1 VGGDSAT
8 PRAFPLALPAATDRP
23 ETSTLPPGL
32 MGGGVAAAPANGEDD
47 AGSIVVVVVVVF
59 VVVVFVFVASDADDA
74 AEAAIRDA
82 ASFFLAS
89 AITAARFFALPL
101 LALLVPLPPSFGEGA
116 CSGAGTGVFV
126 VFARVVAD
134 DAGYFTLALFFGA
147 GVFAT
152 VGVGVGVG
160 VVFVGVGVVV
170 FVGVRSGA
178 DRADDVPRAAVV
190 VDDVVVPSFPVACR
204 RGTADGGGEAV
215 AMAAVNFVLFGDKL
229 LLFSSS
235 SSSSSSSPSS

>member
-1 VGGDSAT
+1 
-8 PRAFPLALPAATDRP
+8 
-23 ETSTLPPGL
+23 
-32 MGGGVAAAPANGEDD
+32 
-47 AGSIVVVVVVVF
+47 
-59 VVVVFVFVASDADDA
+59 
-74 AEAAIRDA
+74 
-82 ASFFLAS
+82 LAS

-126 VFARVVAD
+126 VFVRVVAV
-134 DAGYFTLALFFGA
+134 DAGSFTLALVFGA

-152 VGVGVGVG
+152 VFVIVGVG
-160 VVFVGVGVVV
+160 VVFVFVFVGVVV

-178 DRADDVPRAAVV
+178 ERADDVPRAAVV
-190 VDDVVVPSFPVACR
+190 VDDVVVPSVPVACR

>member
-1 VGGDSAT
+1 MGGDSAT

-152 VGVGVGVG
+152 VGVGVGV
-160 VVFVGVGVVV
+160 VFVGVGVVV

-215 AMAAVNFVLFGDKL
+215 AMSAVNFVLFGDKL

-235 SSSSSSSPSS
+235 SSSSPLS

>member
-1 VGGDSAT
+1 MGGDSAT

-32 MGGGVAAAPANGEDD
+32 MGGGVAAALANGEDD

-152 VGVGVGVG
+152 VGAGVFATVGVG

-204 RGTADGGGEAV
+204 RGTADGGGEAL
-215 AMAAVNFVLFGDKL
+215 AMSAVNFVLFGDKL

-235 SSSSSSSPSS
+235 SSSSSS

>member
-1 VGGDSAT
+1 
-8 PRAFPLALPAATDRP
+8 
-23 ETSTLPPGL
+23 

-47 AGSIVVVVVVVF
+47 AGSIVVVD
-59 VVVVFVFVASDADDA
+59 VVVFVFVASAADDA

-126 VFARVVAD
+126 VFARVVAV
-134 DAGYFTLALFFGA
+134 DAGSFTLALVFGA

-152 VGVGVGVG
+152 VFVIVGVGV
-160 VVFVGVGVVV
+160 VFVFVGVGVVV
-170 FVGVRSGA
+170 FVCVRSGA
-178 DRADDVPRAAVV
+178 ERADDVPRAAVV
-190 VDDVVVPSFPVACR
+190 VDDVVVPSFPVAYR

-215 AMAAVNFVLFGDKL
+215 AMSAVNFVLFGDKL

>member
-1 VGGDSAT
+1 
-8 PRAFPLALPAATDRP
+8 
-23 ETSTLPPGL
+23 

-47 AGSIVVVVVVVF
+47 AGSIVVVD
-59 VVVVFVFVASDADDA
+59 VVVFVFVASAADDA

-134 DAGYFTLALFFGA
+134 DAGSFTLALFFGA

-152 VGVGVGVG
+152 VGAGVFATVSVGVGV
-160 VVFVGVGVVV
+160 VFVFVGVGVVV

-204 RGTADGGGEAV
+204 RDTADGGGEAV
-215 AMAAVNFVLFGDKL
+215 AMSAVNFVLFGDKL

-235 SSSSSSSPSS
+235 SSSSSSSSPSS